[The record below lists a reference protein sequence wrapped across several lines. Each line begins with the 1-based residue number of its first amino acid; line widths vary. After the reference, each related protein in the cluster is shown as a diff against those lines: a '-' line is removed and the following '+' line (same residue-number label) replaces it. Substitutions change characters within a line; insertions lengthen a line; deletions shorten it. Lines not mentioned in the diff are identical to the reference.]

1 MMPMVR
7 ASSSRHIHVIE
18 YGNQL
23 CQQVK
28 ITSKQV
34 ASIQEKQLEDK
45 ITETKMA
52 ELNRFLKND
61 KMAEKLS
68 KLVINSAILKEM

>member
-1 MMPMVR
+1 M
-7 ASSSRHIHVIE
+7 SSE

-28 ITSKQV
+28 ITSKQF

-45 ITETKMA
+45 IRENEMA
-52 ELNRFLKND
+52 EQTDSLRTIRWQKCHQSW
-61 KMAEKLS
+61 K
-68 KLVINSAILKEM
+68 